1 MHYMEG
7 ERGCALP
14 YIIVS
19 RHSQDVSRFLRLC
32 EDGLMTRLVAERIH
46 WFPQQPRLQCLHHAA
61 RGGDEISTANARIA
75 LQCYIEPQYLSTS
88 VPQYLSTSVPQY
100 LTTHRRLPHRLQQQT
115 ANTQR
120 PSPTATTIPN
130 SIPDLLKLHR
140 SSSSSQ

>member
-1 MHYMEG
+1 MSSNVHYMEG

-88 VPQYLSTSVPQY
+88 VPHYS
-100 LTTHRRLPHRLQQQT
+100 
-115 ANTQR
+115 
-120 PSPTATTIPN
+120 SPTATPITTTN
-130 SIPDLLKLHR
+130 SQHPKTKPHSHHNPKLNTR
-140 SSSSSQ
+140 PPQTAPVIVVIAVSPGRRL